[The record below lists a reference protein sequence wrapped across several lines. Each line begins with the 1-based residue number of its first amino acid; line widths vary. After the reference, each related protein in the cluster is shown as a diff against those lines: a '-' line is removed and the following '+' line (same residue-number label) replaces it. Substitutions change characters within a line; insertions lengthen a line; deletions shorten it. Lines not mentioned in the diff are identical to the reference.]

1 MTRLL
6 AAALAGA
13 LLLAAP
19 GAADA
24 QEMGDLI
31 VKEGLQRSDQ
41 YLAGN
46 TVDVHGEVAGD
57 LTMAGVQA
65 GLDGV
70 VRGDVNAAGL
80 IVHVGGV
87 VGDDV
92 RVIGAQV
99 TVQGWVADALLA
111 AGGEVTVV
119 KNSRIGGNAMLA
131 GRRVIERGD
140 VAGTLDVAASHVEID
155 GEVGGVARIRSD
167 EVVVGP
173 SARLSGDL
181 VVHGKNPPRIAD
193 GARIGGKVV
202 LEPPPPLTVGE
213 WLVRAVRAALLQVGM
228 LLVAWTWMAVAPA
241 LSRDAAVLEWRN
253 PGLAEGVGISAVTGL
268 PVVAAL
274 LALTIVGIPVAVAIL
289 AAWVLLVLAGYAS
302 TALCLGGWLRARI
315 RPAAGAPRL
324 GARLGWAFAALLLLR
339 AAAALPW
346 AGWVVLAVAVLAGSG
361 GVARALQAAHARSR
375 ATGPVYRP
383 EP

>member
-1 MTRLL
+1 VTRCL

-13 LLLAAP
+13 LLLAMP
-19 GAADA
+19 GAAAA
-24 QEMGDLI
+24 QETGDLL
-31 VKEGLQRSDQ
+31 VKKGLQRSDQ

-65 GLDGV
+65 GLDGI

-80 IVHVGGV
+80 VVHVGGV

-92 RVIGAQV
+92 RVLGAQV

-155 GEVGGVARIRSD
+155 GEIGGVARIRSD

-173 SARLSGDL
+173 SARLAGDL

-202 LEPPPPLTVGE
+202 LEPPPALAFGE
-213 WLVRAVRAALLQVGM
+213 WLVWAVRAALLQGGM

-241 LSRDAAVLEWRN
+241 LSRDATVLEWRN

-274 LALTIVGIPVAVAIL
+274 LALTIVGIPLAVAIL
-289 AAWVLLVLAGYAS
+289 AAWILLVLAGYAS
-302 TALCLGGWLRARI
+302 TALCLGGWLRARL
-315 RPAAGAPRL
+315 RPAPGAPRL
-324 GARLGWAFAALLLLR
+324 GARLGWTLAALLLLR
-339 AAAALPW
+339 AAAAIPW
-346 AGWVVLAVAVLAGSG
+346 AGWVVVAGAVLAGSG
-361 GVARALQAAHARSR
+361 GVARALQAARARSR
-375 ATGPVYRP
+375 ATAPVYRP